1 MHESALPQIV
11 KVGKGFYEK
20 SVNRSIE
27 TGEVLIIFKI
37 EGKKKILA
45 QHLSSGRE
53 ICFPRTCNLTVE
65 IAAESSQ
72 DVYSSLD
79 ALVQLPSRY
88 VRVLENIPSFGLLA
102 GDVLQLSREPPYS
115 NGNDVRCLVISLK
128 DPVYVDLPASIKGK
142 FQPLPNYGIYSL
154 EEVLKE
160 CPLPVNVSVVSERQP
175 SVEDCS
181 EHVKLLI
188 DGNIH
193 LECEIEE
200 ETVFAISPGK
210 ENTILMFPKTLNIS
224 VAQRMP
230 QNDFLFCSGAEY
242 KQLVNAIE
250 NDELLHDK
258 LNADCLYFTSDP
270 VRRYP
275 LERLQFVSFPF
286 DKKKRIYIPPTEN
299 RTAKGLKQDVIV
311 TEDGFCQ
318 LGFDSPA
325 QPQKVALTSEGNQA
339 GNFSENKAPPL
350 PPKMTLLTTQ
360 CHVSSKKDQVY
371 NTESRKRESEK
382 QWNSFEIHGKQEAL
396 TLCLQEDFHDHSL
409 FNKPRDQSR
418 DKIAP
423 LQQRSKQRD
432 AASKMQIL
440 DDSFCESEEAILLA
454 SYSERTA
461 YESQVDVDAN
471 VAFTPGVLIHNK
483 HKQTLVD
490 LSQPTQTVSP
500 CNLSRSLP
508 GIKPETTDE
517 DSRPRLPRKP
527 LIFME
532 NDFSQDFTTD
542 TSEKT
547 TRREQ
552 CKVHKM
558 QKYDGSSSE
567 QSDEENNNIDNLDL
581 TSPEKLSDS
590 YSENMQYGRQGN
602 VETAERVRREEVK
615 SSEGECSA
623 NGDNPKR
630 GFFHSLTRKPR
641 WFRQDA
647 SKQDKKDRGQ
657 VIKTKSKDVK
667 IPARH
672 HAASCEEILI
682 SSPREDDFECVLNI
696 KKYLETQ
703 DKLSKALVEITRL
716 QKQGSNDSEAATKPE
731 NKELSNVPIKS
742 SDETGKPWQRKQSE
756 LEGLKDSQDM
766 FSKQTSNPNQDKAP
780 SSTPVHASA
789 PEDPDVSG
797 LPVSHCLA
805 MKQSDTTWPSRST
818 QDNHRR
824 LETNSRRFGMSHNRP
839 ALAVTDAED
848 SESVTPP
855 SYSLQRDNAHGQLRI
870 LDHSG
875 RQENAEDREPR
886 HEDSSNTCSCCRS
899 HFTDVFG
906 VELTE
911 SAAKDELK
919 KAILQM
925 NWSEDEW
932 MELTE
937 MVRRKIDHANRI
949 HVPYENL
956 AHHERHGNL
965 SMAEPNEESMH
976 RRLETPP
983 YVNITQGFGRTG
995 TPPYQNIT
1003 PDTRQGSGN
1012 DMQRLANRSL
1022 GKPPIP
1028 TPRSG
1033 RSSI

>member
-1 MHESALPQIV
+1 MTAPSATSYKTRFYRLDEFITMHESALPQIV

-27 TGEVLIIFKI
+27 TGELLIIFKI

-65 IAAESSQ
+65 MAAESSQ

-128 DPVYVDLPASIKGK
+128 DPVYVDLPASIKES
-142 FQPLPNYGIYSL
+142 FSL
-154 EEVLKE
+154 SPTMEYTPSRKCLK
-160 CPLPVNVSVVSERQP
+160 SVHFRST
-175 SVEDCS
+175 
-181 EHVKLLI
+181 
-188 DGNIH
+188 G
-193 LECEIEE
+193 
-200 ETVFAISPGK
+200 T
-210 ENTILMFPKTLNIS
+210 
-224 VAQRMP
+224 
-230 QNDFLFCSGAEY
+230 EY

-250 NDELLHDK
+250 NDKLLQDK

-270 VRRYP
+270 VRRYS

-286 DKKKRIYIPPTEN
+286 DKKQRIYIPPTEN

-325 QPQKVALTSEGNQA
+325 QPQKVALTSE
-339 GNFSENKAPPL
+339 
-350 PPKMTLLTTQ
+350 
-360 CHVSSKKDQVY
+360 V
-371 NTESRKRESEK
+371 
-382 QWNSFEIHGKQEAL
+382 
-396 TLCLQEDFHDHSL
+396 
-409 FNKPRDQSR
+409 R

-423 LQQRSKQRD
+423 LQLRSKQRD

-454 SYSERTA
+454 SYSERKA
-461 YESQVDVDAN
+461 YESQLDVDAN

-483 HKQTLVD
+483 HKQTLAD
-490 LSQPTQTVSP
+490 LLEPTQTVSP

-581 TSPEKLSDS
+581 TSPENLSDS
-590 YSENMQYGRQGN
+590 YSANMQYGRQGN

-647 SKQDKKDRGQ
+647 SKPDKKDRGQ

-672 HAASCEEILI
+672 HAASCEDILI

-716 QKQGSNDSEAATKPE
+716 QKQGSNDSETATKPE
-731 NKELSNVPIKS
+731 NKEMSNVPIKS

-839 ALAVTDAED
+839 ALAVTDEED

-855 SYSLQRDNAHGQLRI
+855 SYSLQRDNAYGQLRI

-937 MVRRKIDHANRI
+937 MVRRKINHANRI